1 MSPSA
6 ATVGRKHAKV
16 GIFRIAPISPRNP
29 HSYDWPYCVF
39 TLNDFKRPI
48 MELSVALETSAVSLA
63 LLCLPVVPV
72 ATPRAPGL
80 ARSIVGIDGL
90 RRRRGS
96 KFVTR
101 AGVACRLVSFAMLL
115 LDARLIVGDARV

>member
-63 LLCLPVVPV
+63 LLCLALVPV
-72 ATPRAPGL
+72 AIRRDPGL
-80 ARSIVGIDGL
+80 ARPIVRIDGL
-90 RRRRGS
+90 RRPRWPN
-96 KFVTR
+96 FVTR
-101 AGVACRLVSFAMLL
+101 AGIACLLVSFAMLL
-115 LDARLIVGDARV
+115 SACYLMLADARV